1 MRVVRFEHYFII
13 FLNWFAWWFWVI
25 KHKISFSFQIDLM
38 QKDLR
43 NIFLRCI
50 QRAPSII
57 VFENLDSLVKATS
70 DQVQSG
76 EYYGHVSDM
85 IRHFIS
91 MYTNQFCISVIA
103 TVSDMNTLNHRL
115 YNVRGNILFG
125 KIYRISSLSRVIIM
139 MNPASPAKR

>member
-1 MRVVRFEHYFII
+1 
-13 FLNWFAWWFWVI
+13 
-25 KHKISFSFQIDLM
+25 M

-85 IRHFIS
+85 LRHFIS

-103 TVSDMNTLNHRL
+103 TVSDLNNLNHRL

-125 KIYRISSLSRVIIM
+125 KIYRISSLSRVKIRVERFRFFCELTKRRM
-139 MNPASPAKR
+139 RSRCLGLAKFRYAD